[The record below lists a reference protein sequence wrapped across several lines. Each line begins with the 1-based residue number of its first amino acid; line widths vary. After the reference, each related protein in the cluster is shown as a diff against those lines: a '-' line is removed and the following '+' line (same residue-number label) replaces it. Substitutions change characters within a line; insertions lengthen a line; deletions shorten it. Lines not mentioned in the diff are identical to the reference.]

1 MEKIEFFNKDTYSLK
16 LFKKKIKNF
25 LVFIVPN
32 IFVKKIMEFNYTD
45 MGSEISNAC
54 NANCSF
60 CAYRFQIRKKNI
72 INYNLYKKT
81 IDEYSNDGGGKVS
94 FTPVV
99 GDPLVDKNLL
109 EKIKYARSK
118 KNVNGVFLYTN
129 ALFFDRYKMSE
140 VVNSGLTRIAISTF
154 FGDKELYKKYYGVDG
169 YKRVV
174 KNIIDLAKEN
184 NLKKNPIHISLHL
197 RVEAPESKWVE
208 NKEFKE
214 IVSLVGSENVS
225 FKTEYEN
232 WSGMITDKDLP
243 SGCTLGENLS
253 LEDKSKEP
261 CWELYRKVYV
271 MSDGRV
277 GVCPTRDLEGEIEI
291 GNSNEKKL
299 INIWRDKKLKEFKK
313 NWVKGSLP
321 KVCVDCDRYRPISS
335 YIKENKYEILKIQLK
350 NRLFKS
356 LN

>member
-1 MEKIEFFNKDTYSLK
+1 MEKIRFFNKGKYTFRL
-16 LFKKKIKNF
+16 LKKKIKNF
-25 LVFIVPN
+25 AVLIIPDF
-32 IFVKKIMEFNYTD
+32 FVKKIMEHNYTD
-45 MGSEISNAC
+45 YGSEISNAC

-72 INYNLYKKT
+72 INFDLYKKT
-81 IDEYSNDGGGKVS
+81 IDEYSEDGGGKVS
-94 FTPVV
+94 YTPVV

-109 EKIKYARSK
+109 EKVKYARSK
-118 KNVNGVFLYTN
+118 KNINGAFLYTN
-129 ALFFDRYKMSE
+129 ALFFDRYKISE
-140 VVNSGLTRIAISTF
+140 VVSSGLTRIAISTF
-154 FGDKELYKKYYGVDG
+154 FGDRELYKKYYGVDG
-169 YKRVV
+169 YERVV

-184 NLKKNPIHISLHL
+184 NLQNKPIYITLHL
-197 RVEAPESKWVE
+197 RVEAPESRWVE
-208 NKEFKE
+208 NEEFKE

-243 SGCTLGENLS
+243 AGCTLGNNLS
-253 LEDKSKEP
+253 VKDKSKEP

-291 GNSNEKKL
+291 GNSNDEKL
-299 INIWRDKKLKEFKK
+299 IDIWRGEKIKEFKK
-313 NWVKGSLP
+313 NWVNQNLP
-321 KVCVDCDRYRPISS
+321 KVCVECDRYRPISS
-335 YIKENKYEILKIQLK
+335 YIKENKYEILKIQFK
-350 NRLFKS
+350 NRIFKS

>member
-1 MEKIEFFNKDTYSLK
+1 MEKIRFFNKGQYTYRL
-16 LFKKKIKNF
+16 LKKKIKNF
-25 LVFIVPN
+25 AVL
-32 IFVKKIMEFNYTD
+32 IFPDFLVKKIMEYNYTD
-45 MGSEISNAC
+45 YGSEISNAC

-72 INYNLYKKT
+72 VNFDLYKKT
-81 IDEYSNDGGGKVS
+81 IDEYSEDGGGKVS
-94 FTPVV
+94 YTPVV

-109 EKIKYARSK
+109 EKVKYARSK
-118 KNVNGVFLYTN
+118 KNINGAFLYTN
-129 ALFFDRYKMSE
+129 ALFFDRYKISE
-140 VVNSGLTRIAISTF
+140 VVSSGLTRIAISTF

-169 YKRVV
+169 YERVV

-184 NLKKNPIHISLHL
+184 NLQNKPIYITLHL
-197 RVEAPESKWVE
+197 RVEAPESRWVE

-243 SGCTLGENLS
+243 TGCTLGDNLS
-253 LEDKSKEP
+253 VKDKSKEP

-291 GNSNEKKL
+291 GNSNDEKL
-299 INIWRDKKLKEFKK
+299 IDIWRGDKIKEFKK
-313 NWVKGSLP
+313 NWVNQKLP
-321 KVCVDCDRYRPISS
+321 KVCVECDRYRPISS
-335 YIKENKYEILKIQLK
+335 YIRENKYEILKTQFK
-350 NRLFKS
+350 NRIFRS

>member
-1 MEKIEFFNKDTYSLK
+1 MEKIEFFNKEKYSLR
-16 LFKKKIKNF
+16 LLKKKIKNF
-25 LVFIVPN
+25 AVFLFPN
-32 IFVKKIMEFNYTD
+32 FFVKKIMEYNYTD

-60 CAYRFQIRKKNI
+60 CAYRYQIRRKNVL
-72 INYNLYKKT
+72 NFNLYKKT
-81 IDEYSNDGGGKVS
+81 IDEYSEDGGGKVS

-118 KNVNGVFLYTN
+118 KNINGVFLYTN

-140 VVNSGLTRIAISTF
+140 VVSSGLTRIAISTF

-169 YKRVV
+169 YDRVV
-174 KNIIDLAKEN
+174 KNMIELAKEN
-184 NLKKNPIHISLHL
+184 NLQKKPIYITLHL

-208 NKEFKE
+208 NEEFKE
-214 IVSLVGSENVS
+214 IVSLVGSDNVS

-232 WSGMITDKDLP
+232 WSGMITEKDLP
-243 SGCTLGENLS
+243 AGCTLGENLS
-253 LEDKSKEP
+253 VKDKSKEP

-291 GNSNEKKL
+291 GNSNDKKL
-299 INIWRDKKLKEFKK
+299 IDIWRDKKLKDFKK
-313 NWVKGSLP
+313 NWLKGNLP
-321 KVCVDCDRYRPISS
+321 KVCIDCDRYRPISS

-350 NRLFKS
+350 NRILKT